1 MGASVL
7 VSAAYPHRIVD
18 HSASFSDLFE
28 FKRDELNGSSLR
40 LIFGPESDTKRL
52 QMIIMNSVHHVGE
65 SGSLVFYKKNGD
77 QVICKIRACATTIDG
92 CEVSGLVFDVQDWNI
107 MSLGND
113 IPSSLPSKPES
124 QKKSMDHTSI
134 EKLEIIAQ
142 DRSWSSPDMSTTSID
157 PAVFLHMKAVQEAA
171 SAAHKRI

>member
-52 QMIIMNSVHHVGE
+52 QMIIMNSVHNVGE
-65 SGSLVFYKKNGD
+65 GGSLVFYKKNGD
-77 QVICKIRACATTIDG
+77 QVICKIRAYATTIDG
-92 CEVSGLVFDVQDWNI
+92 CDVSGLVFDVQDW
-107 MSLGND
+107 MLRND